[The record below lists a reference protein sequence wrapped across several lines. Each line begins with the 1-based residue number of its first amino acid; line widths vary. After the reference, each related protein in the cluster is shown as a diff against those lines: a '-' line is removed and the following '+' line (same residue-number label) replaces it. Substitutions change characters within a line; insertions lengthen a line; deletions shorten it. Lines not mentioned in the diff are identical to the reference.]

1 MNILNMN
8 YETGSNFSL
17 SRADGLKSLRIVLL
31 TRSLTLGGAQRQL
44 IYLAK
49 GLAERGH
56 DVHILS
62 FYGGG
67 ELDAT
72 VGDRAVEVSDLGKSG
87 RWDLLAFA
95 NKARSRLIHLRP
107 DVIYS
112 FLTPANLTAAGLRRF
127 LPEHRLVWSVR
138 ASNLDFSAYG
148 PMIGLTMAVERRL
161 AHVPDLIVANSEAG
175 RRDAVARGFPAAKMC
190 VVPNGIDT
198 AALALT
204 TPDARARARASLA
217 LQSDEVAV
225 GMIARLDP
233 MKDHATFLRA
243 MAQVAAK
250 RRARAVLAGPPD
262 GPARKR
268 LEALAAELGIA
279 DRLLWLGPVPQ
290 VENLYPALDVVCLS
304 SAYGEGLPN
313 VIGEAMACGIPC
325 VATDVGDCRVL
336 LDGFGSVVAAGS
348 PRALAEAVLSAIEAR
363 NRDSQLPHRLR
374 ARILSRYTLARMI
387 ETTEGHLYGCRAT

>member
-1 MNILNMN
+1 MNILKMN
-8 YETGSNFSL
+8 YQSGANSKL
-17 SRADGLKSLRIVLL
+17 SRADGLKALRIVLL

-44 IYLAK
+44 IYLAR

-56 DVHILS
+56 DVHVLS

-67 ELDAT
+67 ELHATFADAT
-72 VGDRAVEVSDLGKSG
+72 VQVSDLGKSG
-87 RWDLLAFA
+87 PWDLLAFA
-95 NKARSRLIHLRP
+95 KKARSRLADLRP

-112 FLTPANLTAAGLRRF
+112 FLTPANLTAAGLRWF

-148 PMIGLTMAVERRL
+148 PMVGLTTAVERRL
-161 AHVPDLIVANSEAG
+161 SHVPDLIVANSEAG
-175 RRDAVARGFPAAKMC
+175 RRDAIARGFPAAKMC

-198 AALALT
+198 AVLALT
-204 TPDARARARASLA
+204 TADARARARASLA
-217 LQSDEVAV
+217 LESDEVAV

-233 MKDHATFLRA
+233 MKDHPTFLRA

-250 RRARAVLAGPPD
+250 RRTRAVLAGPTE

-268 LEALAAELGIA
+268 LEALAGELGIA
-279 DRLLWLGPVPQ
+279 DRLLWLGSVAK
-290 VENLYPALDVVCLS
+290 VENLYPALDVACLS

-336 LDGFGSVVAAGS
+336 LDGFEPVVAPGS
-348 PRALAEAVLSAIEAR
+348 PRALAEALLSVIEVR
-363 NRDSQLPHRLR
+363 NRDPQLPHRLR
-374 ARILSRYTLARMI
+374 ARVLGRYTLARMI
-387 ETTEGHLYGCRAT
+387 ETTEGLLYGYRET

>member
-8 YETGSNFSL
+8 YETGANSMML
-17 SRADGLKSLRIVLL
+17 RADGAKALRIVLL
-31 TRSLTLGGAQRQL
+31 TRALTLGGAQRQL
-44 IYLAK
+44 GYLAN

-56 DVHILS
+56 DVHVVS

-67 ELDAT
+67 ELRAT
-72 VGDRAVEVSDLGKSG
+72 IADSEVEVSDLGKSG

-95 NKARSRLIHLRP
+95 KKARSRLADLCP

-127 LPEHRLVWSVR
+127 LPTHRLVWSVR
-138 ASNLDFSAYG
+138 ASNLSTYG
-148 PMIGLTMAVERRL
+148 PMIGLSMAVERRL
-161 AHVPDLIVANSEAG
+161 ANVPDLIVANSEAG
-175 RRDAVARGFPAAKMC
+175 RRDAIARGFPAAKMC

-217 LQSDEVAV
+217 LQADEVAV

-233 MKDHATFLRA
+233 MKDHPTFLRA
-243 MAQVAAK
+243 MAQVAAN
-250 RRARAVLAGPPD
+250 RRTRAVLAGPPD

-279 DRLLWLGPVPQ
+279 DRLLWPVAR
-290 VENLYPALDVVCLS
+290 VENLYPALDVVCLP

-336 LDGFGSVVAAGS
+336 LDGFGSVVAPGS
-348 PRALAEAVLSAIEAR
+348 PRALAGAVLSAIEAR
-363 NRDSQLPHRLR
+363 NRDPELPHRLR
-374 ARILSRYTLARMI
+374 ARILGRYTLARMI
-387 ETTEGHLYGCRAT
+387 ETSEGHLYGCRAT

>member
-8 YETGSNFSL
+8 YQTGANAKL
-17 SRADGLKSLRIVLL
+17 SMANGLKSLRIALL

-44 IYLAK
+44 IYLAR
-49 GLAERGH
+49 GLAGRGH
-56 DVHILS
+56 DVHVLS

-67 ELDAT
+67 ELLASVADP
-72 VGDRAVEVSDLGKSG
+72 AVEVSDLGKSG

-95 NKARSRLIHLRP
+95 KRARSHLADLRP

-127 LPEHRLVWSVR
+127 LPQHRLVWSVR
-138 ASNLDFSAYG
+138 ASDLDFSAYG
-148 PMIGLTMAVERRL
+148 PMIGFTMAVERRL
-161 AHVPDLIVANSEAG
+161 SHVPDLIVANSEAG

-198 AALALT
+198 AALTLT
-204 TPDARARARASLA
+204 TPDMRARARASLG
-217 LQSDEVAV
+217 LESDEVAV

-233 MKDHATFLRA
+233 MKDHPTFLRA

-250 RRARAVLAGPPD
+250 RRVRVVVAGPPE
-262 GPARKR
+262 GPARMG

-279 DRLLWLGPVPQ
+279 DRLLWLGPVAE
-290 VENLYPALDVVCLS
+290 VKNLYPALDVACLS

-336 LDGFGSVVAAGS
+336 LDGFGPVVAPGS
-348 PRALAEAVLSAIEAR
+348 PGALADAVLSAIDAR
-363 NRDSQLPHRLR
+363 NSEPELPHRLR

-387 ETTEGHLYGCRAT
+387 ETTEAHLYGHRAT

>member
-8 YETGSNFSL
+8 YQSGANSKL
-17 SRADGLKSLRIVLL
+17 SRADGLKALRIVLL

-44 IYLAK
+44 IYLAR

-56 DVHILS
+56 DVHVLS

-67 ELDAT
+67 ELHATFADAT
-72 VGDRAVEVSDLGKSG
+72 VQVSDLGKSG
-87 RWDLLAFA
+87 PWDLLAFA
-95 NKARSRLIHLRP
+95 KKARSRLADLRP

-112 FLTPANLTAAGLRRF
+112 FLTPANLTAAGLRWF

-148 PMIGLTMAVERRL
+148 PMVGLTTAVERRL
-161 AHVPDLIVANSEAG
+161 SHVPDLIVANSEAG
-175 RRDAVARGFPAAKMC
+175 RRDAIARGFPAAKMC

-198 AALALT
+198 AVLALT
-204 TPDARARARASLA
+204 TADARARARASLA
-217 LQSDEVAV
+217 LESDEVAV

-233 MKDHATFLRA
+233 MKDHPTFLRA

-250 RRARAVLAGPPD
+250 WRTRAVLAGPTE

-268 LEALAAELGIA
+268 LEALAGELGIA
-279 DRLLWLGPVPQ
+279 DRLLWLGSVAK
-290 VENLYPALDVVCLS
+290 VENLYPALDVACLS

-336 LDGFGSVVAAGS
+336 LDGFEPVVAPGS
-348 PRALAEAVLSAIEAR
+348 PRALAEALLSVIEVR
-363 NRDSQLPHRLR
+363 NRDPQLPHRLR
-374 ARILSRYTLARMI
+374 ARVLGRYTLARMI
-387 ETTEGHLYGCRAT
+387 ETTEGLLYGYRET

>member
-1 MNILNMN
+1 MNISNMN
-8 YETGSNFSL
+8 YETCATSKM
-17 SRADGLKSLRIVLL
+17 SRPDGQKTLRIVLL
-31 TRSLTLGGAQRQL
+31 TRSLTFGGAQRQL
-44 IYLAK
+44 IYLAS
-49 GLAERGH
+49 GLAGRGH
-56 DVHILS
+56 DVHVLS

-67 ELDAT
+67 ELHAT
-72 VGDRAVEVSDLGKSG
+72 VADSAVEVSDLGKSG

-95 NKARSRLIHLRP
+95 KRARSRLADLRP
-107 DVIYS
+107 DVVYS

-161 AHVPDLIVANSEAG
+161 SRVPDLIVANSEAG
-175 RRDAVARGFPAAKMC
+175 RRDAVARGFPATKMC

-198 AALALT
+198 TALALT
-204 TPDARARARASLA
+204 TQDARARARASLS
-217 LQSDEVAV
+217 LQSGEVAV

-250 RRARAVLAGPPD
+250 RRARAVLAGPTE

-279 DRLLWLGPVPQ
+279 DRLLWLGPVVQ

-325 VATDVGDCRVL
+325 VTTDVGDCRIL
-336 LDGFGSVVAAGS
+336 LDGFESVVAPGS
-348 PRALAEAVLSAIEAR
+348 PRALAEALLSAIEAR
-363 NRDSQLPHRLR
+363 SRDPQLPHRLR
-374 ARILSRYTLARMI
+374 ARILGRYTLARMI